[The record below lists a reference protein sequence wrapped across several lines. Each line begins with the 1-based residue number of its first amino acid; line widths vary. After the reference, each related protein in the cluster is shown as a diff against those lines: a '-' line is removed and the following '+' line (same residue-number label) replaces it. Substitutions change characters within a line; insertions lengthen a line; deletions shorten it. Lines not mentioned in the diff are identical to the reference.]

1 MKENRTIDM
10 KQKLEGHKMAPPAGL
25 WEGISSE
32 MGLQKEPAPKAVAIG
47 RWQWVAAMFLA
58 LVGFFLVY
66 QFSQDEPLPQ
76 VAHTSQKQEAPTTKE
91 ANPENQPLALADIPH
106 RALTKVSPKTPVEV
120 SQPSPVK
127 TVQEVTEENAQQV
140 SEETASQQVSEET
153 SQQPSVVTSHRPH
166 TEGHHQTANY
176 HTRQTS
182 VSSTDSQ
189 WSIGLNASGG
199 LLAASSSSQ
208 RSIGQSDYP
217 VSGEFNYNNFVDKDN
232 NFVDKVSSWP
242 STSSEV
248 YDYEAKHRLPM
259 SLGLSVYY
267 QLNPRLAFQ
276 TGVNYTYLYS
286 EFSTPLYPNIYR
298 EQKLHYLGVP
308 VGLSWQF
315 WKTSGFSF
323 YLSGS
328 VMLQKCLN
336 EKPWQ
341 WSFNASAGAEYA
353 ITPLLGL
360 YLEPSLGYYF
370 HDGTSFE
377 HYYKEHPLAPSIEF
391 GLRLHISGK

>member
-1 MKENRTIDM
+1 
-10 KQKLEGHKMAPPAGL
+10 
-25 WEGISSE
+25 
-32 MGLQKEPAPKAVAIG
+32 
-47 RWQWVAAMFLA
+47 
-58 LVGFFLVY
+58 
-66 QFSQDEPLPQ
+66 
-76 VAHTSQKQEAPTTKE
+76 
-91 ANPENQPLALADIPH
+91 LALADIPH

-217 VSGEFNYNNFVDKDN
+217 VSGEFNYNNFVDK
-232 NFVDKVSSWP
+232 VSSWP

-248 YDYEAKHRLPM
+248 YDYEAKHRLPVT
-259 SLGLSVYY
+259 LGLSVHY
-267 QLNPRLAFQ
+267 QLNACLAFQ

-353 ITPLLGL
+353 ITPLLGIFL
-360 YLEPSLGYYF
+360 QPSLGYYF

>member
-1 MKENRTIDM
+1 MKENWTTDM

-32 MGLQKEPAPKAVAIG
+32 MGIQKELALKTVAIK

-58 LVGFFLVY
+58 LIGFFLVY

-217 VSGEFNYNNFVDKDN
+217 VSGEFNYNNFVDK
-232 NFVDKVSSWP
+232 VSSWP

>member
-1 MKENRTIDM
+1 MKDNWTTNM
-10 KQKLEGHKMAPPAGL
+10 KQKLEGHKMTPPAGL

-32 MGLQKEPAPKAVAIG
+32 MGLQEKPAPKIVAIK
-47 RWQWVAAMFLA
+47 RWFWIAAMALV

-66 QFSQDEPLPQ
+66 QFSQNEPFPQ
-76 VAHTSQKQEAPTTKE
+76 VVALTSQKQEASSMKE
-91 ANPENQPLALADIPH
+91 ENPEDELLALADIPC
-106 RALTKVSPKTPVEV
+106 RVQNEVPSKMPVEI
-120 SQPSPVK
+120 SQSSPVE
-127 TVQEVTEENAQQV
+127 TVQKVTEEDAQQV
-140 SEETASQQVSEET
+140 SEEAASQQVSEEAPH
-153 SQQPSVVTSHRPH
+153 QPSIVTSRQPH
-166 TEGHHQTANY
+166 SEEHHLTANNR
-176 HTRQTS
+176 TKQIS
-182 VSSTDSQ
+182 VVSRDRQ

-199 LLAASSSSQ
+199 LLAASFSGQ
-208 RSIGQSDYP
+208 RSLGQVDYL
-217 VSGEFNYNNFVDKDN
+217 VTGEYSGFVLDDHPRPN
-232 NFVDKVSSWP
+232 
-242 STSSEV
+242 TSPKV
-248 YDYEAKHRLPM
+248 YDYEAKHRLPV
-259 SLGLSVYY
+259 SIGLSVHY
-267 QLNPRLAFQ
+267 QLNPRLALL
-276 TGVNYTYLYS
+276 TGINYTYLYS
-286 EFSTPLYPNIYR
+286 EFSTSLYPNIHS

-315 WKTSGFSF
+315 WKTNAFSV

-328 VMLQKCLN
+328 AMLQKCLN

-391 GLRLHISGK
+391 GLRLHILNK

>member
-1 MKENRTIDM
+1 MKENWTTDM
-10 KQKLEGHKMAPPAGL
+10 KQKLEGHKMAPPARL
-25 WEGISSE
+25 WEGINSE
-32 MGLQKEPAPKAVAIG
+32 MGLQEEPAPKTVAIK
-47 RWQWVAAMFLA
+47 RWHWVVAMFLA
-58 LVGFFLVY
+58 LAGFFLVY
-66 QFSQDEPLPQ
+66 QFSQNKPLPQ
-76 VAHTSQKQEAPTTKE
+76 AAHTSQKQEAPTMQE
-91 ANPENQPLALADIPH
+91 ASPENQPLALVNISH
-106 RALTKVSPKTPVEV
+106 RAQIKVSSKATVEV
-120 SQPSPVK
+120 SQTSPVN
-127 TVQEVTEENAQQV
+127 TVQEVAEEN
-140 SEETASQQVSEET
+140 SQQVSEET
-153 SQQPSVVTSHRPH
+153 SQQPSVVTSRRPH

-217 VSGEFNYNNFVDKDN
+217 VSGEFNYN

>member
-1 MKENRTIDM
+1 MKENWTTDM

-32 MGLQKEPAPKAVAIG
+32 MGIQKELALKTVAIK

-76 VAHTSQKQEAPTTKE
+76 VAHTSQKQEAPTMKE

-217 VSGEFNYNNFVDKDN
+217 VSGEFNYNNFVDK
-232 NFVDKVSSWP
+232 VSSWP
-242 STSSEV
+242 IPSSTT
-248 YDYEAKHRLPM
+248 YDVEAKHRLPVT
-259 SLGLSVYY
+259 LGLSVNY
-267 QLNPRLAFQ
+267 QLNARLALL
-276 TGVNYTYLYS
+276 TGINYTYLYS
-286 EFSTPLYPNIYR
+286 EFSTLLYPNIYR

-308 VGLSWQF
+308 VGLSWLF

>member
-1 MKENRTIDM
+1 MKENWTTDM

-32 MGLQKEPAPKAVAIG
+32 MGLQKEPVSKTVAIR
-47 RWQWVAAMFLA
+47 RWHWVVAALVLA
-58 LVGFFLVY
+58 LVGFFALY
-66 QFSQDEPLPQ
+66 QFPQDESFPQ
-76 VAHTSQKQEAPTTKE
+76 VAQTLQEQEPPMMKTE
-91 ANPENQPLALADIPH
+91 SGDNQPLALADSPQRNH
-106 RALTKVSPKTPVEV
+106 TQVSPKIAEDTTPQDAEETS
-120 SQPSPVK
+120 SQQDTEK
-127 TVQEVTEENAQQV
+127 TSAQQV
-140 SEETASQQVSEET
+140 AAETPQ
-153 SQQPSVVTSHRPH
+153 
-166 TEGHHQTANY
+166 
-176 HTRQTS
+176 QTS
-182 VSSTDSQ
+182 VMTHRQQHSEEQHYTAHHPTKQLSAPKSRNQ
-189 WSIGLNASGG
+189 WSVGLNASGG
-199 LLAASSSSQ
+199 LLASVGKSSM
-208 RSIGQSDYP
+208 GQSY
-217 VSGEFNYNNFVDKDN
+217 
-232 NFVDKVSSWP
+232 
-242 STSSEV
+242 V
-248 YDYEAKHRLPM
+248 YDADYYDPVVGGSTQPIPSSTTYDVEAKHRLPVT
-259 SLGLSVYY
+259 LGLSVHY
-267 QLNPRLAFQ
+267 QLNACLALL
-276 TGVNYTYLYS
+276 TGINYTYLYS

-308 VGLSWQF
+308 VGLSWLF

-353 ITPLLGL
+353 ITPLLGIFL
-360 YLEPSLGYYF
+360 QPSLGYYF

>member
-1 MKENRTIDM
+1 MKENWTTDM

-32 MGLQKEPAPKAVAIG
+32 MGLQKEPAPKTVAIK
-47 RWQWVAAMFLA
+47 RWHWVVAALVLA
-58 LVGFFLVY
+58 LVGFFALY
-66 QFSQDEPLPQ
+66 QFPQDESFPQ
-76 VAHTSQKQEAPTTKE
+76 VAQTLQEQEPPMMKTE
-91 ANPENQPLALADIPH
+91 SGDNQPLALADSPQRNHIQ
-106 RALTKVSPKTPVEV
+106 VSPKIAEDTTP
-120 SQPSPVK
+120 QD
-127 TVQEVTEENAQQV
+127 A
-140 SEETASQQVSEET
+140 EETASQQVAEET
-153 SQQPSVVTSHRPH
+153 ASQQVAKESSAKQIAEEALQQTSVVTHRQQHSEEQHH
-166 TEGHHQTANY
+166 TAHHQAK
-176 HTRQTS
+176 QPSAS
-182 VSSTDSQ
+182 VTDNQ
-189 WSIGLNASGG
+189 WSVGLNASGG
-199 LLAASSSSQ
+199 LLASSSFGKS
-208 RSIGQSDYP
+208 SMGQSY
-217 VSGEFNYNNFVDKDN
+217 
-232 NFVDKVSSWP
+232 
-242 STSSEV
+242 V
-248 YDYEAKHRLPM
+248 YDADYYDPVVGGSTQPIPSSTTYDVEAKHRLPVT
-259 SLGLSVYY
+259 LGLSVHY
-267 QLNPRLAFQ
+267 QLNARLALL
-276 TGVNYTYLYS
+276 TGINYTYLYS